1 MTRSPEDSDTRS
13 TSRDAPQEPVKEPS
27 PEAQLRRDGAQ
38 HEPAA
43 PRVPKGRASSANG
56 WRARLAAFRQRSHEP
71 RGQRPDW
78 KLGPLEYV
86 LLALILLGVAV
97 TIAMAI
103 FNPSA

>member
-1 MTRSPEDSDTRS
+1 MRRSPEDAATRS
-13 TSRDAPQEPVKEPS
+13 TSREAPREPVREPS
-27 PEAQLRRDGAQ
+27 PEAGLRGDHTQ

-43 PRVPKGRASSANG
+43 ARDPEVQASSANG
-56 WRARLAAFRQRSHEP
+56 RRLRLGAFRRRS
-71 RGQRPDW
+71 RDLRWQRPAW
-78 KLGPLEYV
+78 QLGPLEYV